1 MRSPHDDIPVMTDPN
16 PAGRKTDET
25 RPRFAAGLIETR
37 LEAQLDI
44 LTEGMR
50 DALKRANTIPLD
62 YDENGFLRKAE
73 FENAINVAKTSA
85 GLVLALAKLNGQ
97 FNHDINVRH
106 LAAQTPPP
114 PEG

>member
-1 MRSPHDDIPVMTDPN
+1 MTD
-16 PAGRKTDET
+16 RKAAEPKTEEP
-25 RPRFAAGLIETR
+25 RPRFAAGLIEAR

-62 YDENGFLRKAE
+62 YDEHGFLRKAE
-73 FENAINVAKTSA
+73 FENAVNVAKTSA
-85 GLVLALAKLNGQ
+85 SLVLALAKLNGQ

-106 LAAQTPPP
+106 VAADPPP
-114 PEG
+114 PPKV

>member
-1 MRSPHDDIPVMTDPN
+1 MTDPN
-16 PAGRKTDET
+16 AAGRKTDEPK
-25 RPRFAAGLIETR
+25 PRFAAGLIEAR

-85 GLVLALAKLNGQ
+85 SLVLALAKLNGQ

-106 LAAQTPPP
+106 VAADPPP
-114 PEG
+114 PPKV